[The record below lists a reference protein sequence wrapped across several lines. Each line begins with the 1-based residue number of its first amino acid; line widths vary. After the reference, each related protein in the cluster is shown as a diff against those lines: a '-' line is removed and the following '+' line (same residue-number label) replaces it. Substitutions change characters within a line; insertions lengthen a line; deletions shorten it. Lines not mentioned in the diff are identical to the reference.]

1 MDIQA
6 IVERFALMA
15 DLTVEEATKWEDICK
30 ECAYQTYSKK
40 KPGADSEQAEMA
52 LMSLAATL
60 AFYRYCLYTNTNT
73 SGENFKVGDISVSSD
88 SSANNISTVQS
99 ALEEAKLAATPYM
112 IDDAFSFKQVR
123 S

>member
-15 DLTVEEATKWEDICK
+15 DLTAEEATKWEDICK
-30 ECAYQTYSKK
+30 ECAYETYSKK
-40 KPGADSEQAEMA
+40 KAGADSEQAEMA

-60 AFYRYCLYTNTNT
+60 AFYRYCLYTNTNIK
-73 SGENFKVGDISVSSD
+73 GESFKVGDISVSAA
-88 SSANNISTVQS
+88 SSASNINTAQS
-99 ALEEAKLAATPYM
+99 ALEEAKLAAAPYM
-112 IDDAFSFKQVR
+112 IDDDFTFKQVR